1 VLLLP
6 LLATTYAWQQRLS
19 VQPHAAPLAAMLGS
33 LLGKLRGHWGSFCA
47 GQVAAVE
54 QYDSRSKMG
63 LQQGG
68 CAIIAAA
75 GKLQHMS
82 TCGVASF
89 GVLLTFL
96 LLLASSTCTHF
107 S

>member
-6 LLATTYAWQQRLS
+6 LLATTHAWQQRLS

-33 LLGKLRGHWGSFCA
+33 LLGKFRGHWGSFCA

-63 LQQGG
+63 LQQGER
-68 CAIIAAA
+68 AVI
-75 GKLQHMS
+75 
-82 TCGVASF
+82 
-89 GVLLTFL
+89 
-96 LLLASSTCTHF
+96 ASSWKTPTYVNLWCGFFRRPPDLPAAPGIKHMHAL
-107 S
+107 